1 MRNYKRAF
9 GSVGMAACI
18 CSAGLIDNANAQSA
32 GSITL
37 STGWLHIAP
46 QGNATPLTVE
56 SIGGVAVNQQLAG
69 TGAHASSTDTAGIT
83 TEYYVTDNIGVA
95 TLFGLPMKVNLIGDG
110 TLQKYGKLGTT
121 RPMPPAIELRY
132 HLFSAESKF
141 RPFVGLGV
149 NYTWF
154 TQVRET
160 NSQFVTDS
168 LGPGG
173 STHATLSSSW
183 NPVFEIGV
191 NYAIAKHWSVGA
203 SVNYMPVKTKL
214 TLYGQTAA
222 GTQIVSRSTLR
233 LNPVTV
239 FVNVAYTF

>member
-1 MRNYKRAF
+1 VKNCRRIISTA
-9 GSVGMAACI
+9 GMAACI
-18 CSAGLIDNANAQSA
+18 CSAALTDDANAQSA

-46 QGNATPLTVE
+46 QGDASPLTVQ
-56 SIGGVAVNQQLAG
+56 SIGGVTVNQQLPG
-69 TGAHASSTDTAGIT
+69 SGAHPTSSDTVGIT

-95 TLFGLPMKVNLIGDG
+95 MLFGLPLKVNLVGDG
-110 TLQKYGKLGTT
+110 TLQKYGNLGSTK
-121 RPMPPAIELRY
+121 PMPPAIELRY
-132 HLFSAESKF
+132 HLFSAASKF

-154 TQVRET
+154 TQVRIS

-173 STHATLSSSW
+173 SAHADLSSSW
-183 NPVFEIGV
+183 NPVFEIGA
-191 NYAIAKHWSVGA
+191 NYAITKHWSVGT
-203 SVNYMPVKTKL
+203 SVGYVPVTTHL
-214 TLYGQTAA
+214 TLYGQTAT
-222 GTQIVSRSTLR
+222 GTQVVSKSTLR
-233 LNPVTV
+233 LNPLNV